1 MARILLADDDTWQ
14 LQLRA
19 RLLEAGGH
27 QVSLAGH
34 ALEVIPYLAT
44 SEVVIIDLRFPNSQ
58 GRPDAAE
65 GLKLIRQIRESGCR
79 APMIVISGW
88 PGDLSGTPEE
98 RMVSRVMQKP
108 VAIESLLGAIAELAT
123 AGSVPSRDPL

>member
-1 MARILLADDDTWQ
+1 MARILLADDDARQ

-27 QVSLAGH
+27 EVCLAGD
-34 ALEVIPYLAT
+34 ASEVIPYLAT
-44 SEVVIIDLRFPNSQ
+44 SQVVIIDLRFPNSQ
-58 GRPDAAE
+58 GQPDAAE

-79 APMIVISGW
+79 APVIVISGW
-88 PGDLSGTPEE
+88 PEDLSGTPEE

-123 AGSVPSRDPL
+123 GGSAPS

>member
-1 MARILLADDDTWQ
+1 MARILLADDDTPQ

-27 QVSLAGH
+27 EVSLAGH
-34 ALEVIPYLAT
+34 ISAVIPYLAT
-44 SEVVIIDLRFPNSQ
+44 SQVVIIDLRFPNSQ
-58 GRPDAAE
+58 GQPDAAE

-79 APMIVISGW
+79 APVIVISGW
-88 PGDLSGTPEE
+88 PEDLSGTPEE

-108 VAIESLLGAIAELAT
+108 VAIESLLGAIAELVIGNSA
-123 AGSVPSRDPL
+123 PS

>member
-1 MARILLADDDTWQ
+1 MARILLADDDARQ

-19 RLLEAGGH
+19 RLLEASGH
-27 QVSLAGH
+27 EVSLAGD
-34 ALEVIPYLAT
+34 ASEVIPYLAT
-44 SEVVIIDLRFPNSQ
+44 SQVVIIDLRFPNSQ
-58 GRPDAAE
+58 GQPDAAE

-79 APMIVISGW
+79 APVIVISGW
-88 PGDLSGTPEE
+88 PEDLSGTPEE

-123 AGSVPSRDPL
+123 GGSAPS

>member
-1 MARILLADDDTWQ
+1 MARILLADDDARQ

-27 QVSLAGH
+27 EVSLAGH
-34 ALEVIPYLAT
+34 ISAVIPYLAT
-44 SEVVIIDLRFPNSQ
+44 SQVVIIDLRFPNSQ
-58 GRPDAAE
+58 GQPDAAE

-79 APMIVISGW
+79 APVIVISGW
-88 PGDLSGTPEE
+88 PEDLSGTPEE

-108 VAIESLLGAIAELAT
+108 VAIESLLGAIADLAT
-123 AGSVPSRDPL
+123 GDSPPS

>member
-1 MARILLADDDTWQ
+1 MARILLADDDTPQ

-19 RLLEAGGH
+19 RLLAAGGH
-27 QVSLAGH
+27 EVSLAGH
-34 ALEVIPYLAT
+34 ASEVIPYLAT

-58 GRPDAAE
+58 GQPDAAE

-79 APMIVISGW
+79 APVIVISGW
-88 PGDLSGTPEE
+88 PEDLSGTPEE

-108 VAIESLLGAIAELAT
+108 VAIESLLGAIAELVIGNSA
-123 AGSVPSRDPL
+123 PS

>member
-1 MARILLADDDTWQ
+1 MARILLADDDARQ

-19 RLLEAGGH
+19 RLLEASGH
-27 QVSLAGH
+27 EVSLAGH
-34 ALEVIPYLAT
+34 ASEVIPYLAT
-44 SEVVIIDLRFPNSQ
+44 SQVVIIDLRFPNSQ
-58 GRPDAAE
+58 GQPDAAE

-79 APMIVISGW
+79 APVIVISGW
-88 PGDLSGTPEE
+88 PEDLSGTPEE

-123 AGSVPSRDPL
+123 GGSAPS

>member
-1 MARILLADDDTWQ
+1 MARILLADDDARQ

-27 QVSLAGH
+27 EVSLAGH
-34 ALEVIPYLAT
+34 ASEVIPYLAT
-44 SEVVIIDLRFPNSQ
+44 SQVVIIDLRFPNSQ
-58 GRPDAAE
+58 GQPDAAE

-79 APMIVISGW
+79 APVIVISGW
-88 PGDLSGTPEE
+88 PEDLSGTPEE

-108 VAIESLLGAIAELAT
+108 VAIDSLLGAIAELAT
-123 AGSVPSRDPL
+123 GGSAPS

>member
-1 MARILLADDDTWQ
+1 MARILLADDDARQ

-27 QVSLAGH
+27 EVSLAGH
-34 ALEVIPYLAT
+34 ASEVIPYLAT
-44 SEVVIIDLRFPNSQ
+44 SQVVIIDLRFPNSQ
-58 GRPDAAE
+58 GQPDAAE

-79 APMIVISGW
+79 APVIVISGW
-88 PGDLSGTPEE
+88 PEDLSGTPEE

-123 AGSVPSRDPL
+123 GGSAPS

>member
-1 MARILLADDDTWQ
+1 MARILLADDDAWQ

-19 RLLEAGGH
+19 RLLAAGGH
-27 QVSLAGH
+27 EVSLAGH
-34 ALEVIPYLAT
+34 ASEVIPYLAT

-58 GRPDAAE
+58 GQPDAAE

-79 APMIVISGW
+79 APVIVISGW
-88 PGDLSGTPEE
+88 PEDLSGTPEE

-108 VAIESLLGAIAELAT
+108 VAIESLLGAIAELVIGDSA
-123 AGSVPSRDPL
+123 PS

>member
-1 MARILLADDDTWQ
+1 MARILLADDDARQ

-27 QVSLAGH
+27 EVSLAGH
-34 ALEVIPYLAT
+34 ASEVIPYLAT
-44 SEVVIIDLRFPNSQ
+44 SQVVIIDLRFPNSQ
-58 GRPDAAE
+58 GQPDAAE

-79 APMIVISGW
+79 APVIVISGW
-88 PGDLSGTPEE
+88 AADLSGTPEE

-123 AGSVPSRDPL
+123 ADSAPS

>member
-1 MARILLADDDTWQ
+1 MARILLADDDARQ

-27 QVSLAGH
+27 EVSLAGH
-34 ALEVIPYLAT
+34 ASEVIPYLAT
-44 SEVVIIDLRFPNSQ
+44 SQVVIIDLRFPNSPGQ
-58 GRPDAAE
+58 PDAAE

-79 APMIVISGW
+79 APVIVISGW
-88 PGDLSGTPEE
+88 PEDLSGTPEE

-108 VAIESLLGAIAELAT
+108 VAIESLLGAIAELVIGNSA
-123 AGSVPSRDPL
+123 PS

>member
-1 MARILLADDDTWQ
+1 MARILLADDDARQ

-27 QVSLAGH
+27 EVSLAGH
-34 ALEVIPYLAT
+34 ASEVIPYLAT

-58 GRPDAAE
+58 GEPDAAE

-79 APMIVISGW
+79 APVIVISGW
-88 PGDLSGTPEE
+88 PEDLSGTPEE

-123 AGSVPSRDPL
+123 GDSAPS

>member
-1 MARILLADDDTWQ
+1 MARILLADDDARQ

-27 QVSLAGH
+27 EVSLADH
-34 ALEVIPYLAT
+34 ASAVIPYLA
-44 SEVVIIDLRFPNSQ
+44 SSQVVIIDLRFPNSQ
-58 GRPDAAE
+58 GQPDAAE

-79 APMIVISGW
+79 APVIVISGW
-88 PGDLSGTPEE
+88 PEDLSGTPEE

-108 VAIESLLGAIAELAT
+108 VAIESLLGAIAELIIGDSA
-123 AGSVPSRDPL
+123 PS

>member
-1 MARILLADDDTWQ
+1 MARILLADDDARP

-19 RLLEAGGH
+19 RLLEASGH
-27 QVSLAGH
+27 EVSLAGH
-34 ALEVIPYLAT
+34 ASEVIPYLAT
-44 SEVVIIDLRFPNSQ
+44 SQVVIIDLRFPNSQ
-58 GRPDAAE
+58 GQPDAAE

-79 APMIVISGW
+79 APVIVISGW
-88 PGDLSGTPEE
+88 PEDLSGTPEE

-123 AGSVPSRDPL
+123 GGSAPS

>member
-1 MARILLADDDTWQ
+1 MARILLADDDARQ

-19 RLLEAGGH
+19 RLLEASGH
-27 QVSLAGH
+27 EVSLAGH
-34 ALEVIPYLAT
+34 ASEVIPYLAT

-58 GRPDAAE
+58 GQPDAAE

-79 APMIVISGW
+79 APVIVISGW
-88 PGDLSGTPEE
+88 PEDLSGTPEE

-123 AGSVPSRDPL
+123 GGSAPS

>member
-1 MARILLADDDTWQ
+1 MARILLADDDARQ

-27 QVSLAGH
+27 EVSLAGH
-34 ALEVIPYLAT
+34 ASEVIPYLAT
-44 SEVVIIDLRFPNSQ
+44 SQVVIIDLRFPNSQ
-58 GRPDAAE
+58 GQPDAAE

-79 APMIVISGW
+79 APVIVISGW
-88 PGDLSGTPEE
+88 PEDLSGTPEE

-108 VAIESLLGAIAELAT
+108 VAIESLLGAIAELVTGDSA
-123 AGSVPSRDPL
+123 PS

>member
-1 MARILLADDDTWQ
+1 MARILLADDDTPQ

-19 RLLEAGGH
+19 RLLAAGGH
-27 QVSLAGH
+27 EVSLAGH
-34 ALEVIPYLAT
+34 ASEVIPYLAT

-58 GRPDAAE
+58 GQPDAAE

-79 APMIVISGW
+79 APVIVISGW
-88 PGDLSGTPEE
+88 PEDLSGTPEE

-108 VAIESLLGAIAELAT
+108 VAIEYLLGAIAELVIGNSA
-123 AGSVPSRDPL
+123 PS

>member
-1 MARILLADDDTWQ
+1 MARILLADDDARQ

-27 QVSLAGH
+27 EVSLAGH
-34 ALEVIPYLAT
+34 ISAVIPYLAT
-44 SEVVIIDLRFPNSQ
+44 SQVVIIDLRFPNSQ
-58 GRPDAAE
+58 GQPDAAE

-79 APMIVISGW
+79 APVIVISGW
-88 PGDLSGTPEE
+88 PEDLSGTPEE

-108 VAIESLLGAIAELAT
+108 VAIESLLGAIAELVTGDSA
-123 AGSVPSRDPL
+123 PS

>member
-1 MARILLADDDTWQ
+1 MARILLADDDARQ

-34 ALEVIPYLAT
+34 ASEVIPYLAT
-44 SEVVIIDLRFPNSQ
+44 SQVVIIDLRSQ
-58 GRPDAAE
+58 GQPDAAE

-79 APMIVISGW
+79 APVIVISGW
-88 PGDLSGTPEE
+88 PKDLSGTPEE

-108 VAIESLLGAIAELAT
+108 VAIESLLGAIDELAT
-123 AGSVPSRDPL
+123 GGSAPS